1 MRKINYTNLF
11 AMFAICFGLGLLLGA
26 KIVQD
31 YTLKCVEMRYTQY
44 NQDTNEDYGT
54 DETLSAKDYII
65 YGKIED

>member
-1 MRKINYTNLF
+1 MKKINYTNLF
-11 AMFAICFGLGLLLGA
+11 AMFTICFCIGLLLGA
-26 KIVQD
+26 NIIQD

-65 YGKIED
+65 YGKKD